1 MKFNL
6 IREDLINIL
15 KPIINPLSNK
25 PKLPILSNI
34 VLKINKNE
42 LLLYS
47 SNLEIDISAK
57 IKIKKQYKSIVTTVS
72 GNKLFKICKNLPK
85 KSEINFDLKK
95 NKLLISFKQ
104 SKFSISNI
112 PYNQFP
118 KIQNWEKEN
127 TLYIKKNTLN
137 NLIKKTQFSMAKKD
151 IRHYLNGILLKIQ
164 QKKISSVATDG
175 HRLAICKKKV
185 LNDIKKSKSIIIPS
199 KGIIELKKLI
209 NYKNKEEKLKIELNN
224 NNIRIYTNNFI
235 FTSRLIK
242 NNFPHYKNILPKYPN
257 LIIKI
262 EKKIFQESLN
272 RVSILSNNKLKGVK
286 LIIEKKIL
294 TIKTNNQLKEEAEE
308 KIKIN
313 KQNNKIEI
321 CFNIIYL
328 LDIINILN
336 CKLIKMLI
344 TDNKSAV
351 QIQKDKKK
359 TSSLYIIMP
368 MKL

>member
-6 IREDLINIL
+6 IREDLIKIL
-15 KPIINPLSNK
+15 KPIISPLSNK

-34 VLKINKNE
+34 ALKINNNE

-57 IKIKKQYKSIVTTVS
+57 IKIKKQYKPGATTVS

-85 KSEINFDLKK
+85 KSEINFNLKN
-95 NKLLISFKQ
+95 NKLLIYFKQ

-112 PYNQFP
+112 PYDQFP
-118 KIQNWEKEN
+118 KIQNWEKNN
-127 TLYIKKNTLN
+127 TIYIKKNILN
-137 NLIKKTQFSMAKKD
+137 NLIKKTQFSMAKED
-151 IRHYLNGILLKIQ
+151 IRYYLNGIFLKIQ
-164 QKKISSVATDG
+164 QKKISSVATNG
-175 HRLAICKKKV
+175 HRLAICKIQV
-185 LNDIKKSKSIIIPS
+185 SNDIKKSKSIIIPS
-199 KGIIELKKLI
+199 KSIIELKKLI
-209 NYKNKEEKLKIELNN
+209 NYKKKEEKLKIELNN

-242 NNFPHYKNILPKYPN
+242 NNFPDYKSILPKYPN
-257 LIIKI
+257 SIIKI
-262 EKKIFQESLN
+262 EKKIFQDSLN
-272 RVSILSNNKLKGVK
+272 RVSILSNNKIKGVK

-294 TIKTNNQLKEEAEE
+294 TIKINNQLKEEAEE
-308 KIKIN
+308 KIEIN

-328 LDIINILN
+328 LEIINILN

-351 QIQKDKKK
+351 QIQKNKEK